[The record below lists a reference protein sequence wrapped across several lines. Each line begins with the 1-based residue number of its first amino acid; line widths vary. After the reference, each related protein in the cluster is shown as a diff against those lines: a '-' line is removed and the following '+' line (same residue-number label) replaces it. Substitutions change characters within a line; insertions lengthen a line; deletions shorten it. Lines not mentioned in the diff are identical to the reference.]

1 MRYQTTDYNCGPA
14 ALQNALKALRHHVTQ
29 DKLAELAGTTPD
41 GTDDEGL
48 KRAVVALGFGVDEI
62 SCVEPRVAFAR
73 LYGSLLVGRP
83 VVLCV
88 DRWSHW
94 VTAIGVC
101 GTRVLLAEPGRYPYS
116 LRENGLQVLNKDRL
130 CKRWRAAHRVTGAG
144 GPRYY
149 GLAVGPC
156 DTNAA

>member
-1 MRYQTTDYNCGPA
+1 MRYQTTEYNCGPA
-14 ALQNALKALRHHVTQ
+14 ALQNALKALRKHVTQ
-29 DKLAELAGTTPD
+29 DKLAELAGTTTD

-62 SCVEPRVAFAR
+62 SCTSQGQAFGR
-73 LYGSLLVGRP
+73 LYGALLVGRP

-94 VTAIGVC
+94 VTAIGC
-101 GTRVLLAEPGRYPYS
+101 IGTRVLLAEPGRYPYS
-116 LRENGLQVLNKDRL
+116 VRENGLYVLDKDRL

-144 GPRYY
+144 GPKYY
-149 GLAVGPC
+149 GLALGPP
-156 DTNAA
+156 D